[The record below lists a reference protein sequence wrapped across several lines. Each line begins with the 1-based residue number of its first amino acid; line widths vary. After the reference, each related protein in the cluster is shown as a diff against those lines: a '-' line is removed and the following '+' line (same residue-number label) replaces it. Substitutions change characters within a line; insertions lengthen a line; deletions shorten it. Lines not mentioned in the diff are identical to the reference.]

1 MSEIPLILGVGLGGI
16 GIGTIIA
23 AGYLYSNKDREQMK
37 DMAQGITSAAI
48 QALNSN
54 KIAQKSIN
62 ERTEK
67 ITKEN
72 EERYKK
78 EQVNSEKIAELEQ
91 LYKDIQMLDKELQ
104 PINEQ
109 IDNPSIPQQDKK
121 NIERRRAEILEN
133 ARILEK
139 QIRKYPETIR
149 QIAKNNVSIERDT
162 IERASYREPKPM
174 NEEPLS
180 NSDAEDIY
188 SSEEDNTPEEDLNMP
203 IEAEER
209 DSFMSLPPS
218 GGSKYFTLTY
228 TPKKL
233 TKKCKSNYNKI
244 NKGKSKRNK
253 INKRKSK
260 RNNKY

>member
-23 AGYLYSNKDREQMK
+23 AGYLYSNKDREQIK
-37 DMAQGITSAAI
+37 DIAQGITSAAI
-48 QALNSN
+48 QSLNSN

-78 EQVNSEKIAELEQ
+78 EQENSGKIADLEQ

-109 IDNPSIPQQDKK
+109 IDNPSILQQDKK

-139 QIRKYPETIR
+139 QIKKYPETLR
-149 QIAKNNVSIERDT
+149 QLAKNNLAIERDT
-162 IERASYREPKPM
+162 IDRASYREPKSV

-180 NSDAEDIY
+180 DEEDIY
-188 SSEEDNTPEEDLNMP
+188 NSEEDNTPEEDLNMP
-203 IEAEER
+203 IETQER
-209 DSFMSLPPS
+209 DSFMSTPPS

-233 TKKCKSNYNKI
+233 TKKCKSNCNKI
-244 NKGKSKRNK
+244 NKSKAKRNK